1 MKKQNSNKLAFSKE
15 KIANLSAA
23 ELGQIIGGQQDGERI
38 STYHDFTCGLCTDVH
53 VEIKD
58 KP

>member
-1 MKKQNSNKLAFSKE
+1 MKKRNPNKLAFKKE

-23 ELGQIIGGQQDGERI
+23 ELGKIVGGQQDSERI
-38 STYHDFTCGLCTDVH
+38 STYHNFTCGLCTDVH
-53 VEIKD
+53 IED